1 VCLICEV
8 TIVSKQ
14 EMSSCLSEAKAK
26 CLPAGRMARIEVS
39 ESQVVDEAALPPM
52 HTFGKLLATP
62 KSPSPPN
69 IVIVLPPAIGAFFG
83 LTAEGAAQTCGRR
96 KRKHEK
102 LIRRHVPRLLVPKI
116 SRLPSVNSCPSAGK
130 RGCSRPGCCRFPPS
144 DSMW

>member
-14 EMSSCLSEAKAK
+14 KMSSCLSEAKAK

-39 ESQVVDEAALPPM
+39 ESQVVNEAALPPM
-52 HTFGKLLATP
+52 RTFGKLLATP

-69 IVIVLPPAIGAFFG
+69 IVIVLPPAIGAFCG

-96 KRKHEK
+96 KMKHEK
-102 LIRRHVPRLLVPKI
+102 LTRRHVSRLLVPKI
-116 SRLPSVNSCPSAGK
+116 SRLLSVNSCPSAGNQG
-130 RGCSRPGCCRFPPS
+130 RSRPVCCRFPPS
-144 DSMW
+144 DGMW